1 MTCCPCHAVLLRIA
15 DRLTA
20 DNTALRDELLALR
33 KATPY
38 AGYSDVPFGAPAE
51 PPWQP
56 DNPDAEDLPAAADEP
71 APSPLPSVLQRV
83 WGRPA

>member
-20 DNTALRDELLALR
+20 DNTSLRDELLALR

-38 AGYSDVPFGAPAE
+38 AGYSDVPFGAMPAE
-51 PPWQP
+51 PPWQ
-56 DNPDAEDLPAAADEP
+56 PDAEDLPAAADEP